1 MSQYYIYK
9 LVCDDCDD
17 LYVGSTKSIK
27 DRKYKHKSSCNNEND
42 KAYHYKLYTIIREN
56 GGWDHWRMVCIEE
69 CDENTKT
76 KTQARM
82 REEYYRSN
90 LTANMNSKRSFRS
103 DEVNKIVNRDDKN
116 RYREINHE
124 LIAARK
130 KAWYGHNKEYM
141 HTQQKNY
148 REGNKDLIQSKLS
161 ALKWC
166 DCGCNV
172 QYRNL
177 PRHLKSNKHQI
188 YMNNLEHSLNV

>member
-1 MSQYYIYK
+1 
-9 LVCDDCDD
+9 
-17 LYVGSTKSIK
+17 
-27 DRKYKHKSSCNNEND
+27 
-42 KAYHYKLYTIIREN
+42 
-56 GGWDHWRMVCIEE
+56 
-69 CDENTKT
+69 
-76 KTQARM
+76 M